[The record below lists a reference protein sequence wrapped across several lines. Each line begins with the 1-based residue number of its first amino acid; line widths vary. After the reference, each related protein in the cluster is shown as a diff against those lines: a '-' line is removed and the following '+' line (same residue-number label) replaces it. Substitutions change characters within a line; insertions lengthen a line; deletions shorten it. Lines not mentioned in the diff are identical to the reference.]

1 MMVNELIEID
11 DYSPLRAERYMDMIL
26 FYVGPKADSR
36 YSHDNRG
43 RPTTERQELGS
54 GNKIRSIINPL
65 GIRMN
70 DIDIIMN
77 SGVPEQEQNEWDGRY
92 ILFEDGGT
100 FTTGKT
106 ENYFEAESFEAD
118 LDYWS
123 PEKDVIEQIKYDSRL
138 KDEFPLIDKDSN
150 WDSTKINEWTPERQT
165 IEEIRGNR
173 EYRDMFPML
182 GSHPGHYDNSG
193 YWVEHHNE
201 YKEYYTTPQLPIWA
215 QILVACGASV
225 GFVYL
230 AKKLDNS
237 QEP

>member
-1 MMVNELIEID
+1 MWEID
-11 DYSPLRAERYMDMIL
+11 YKCKCYLKDIVCVKCDEWKEDCQCKTPQLRYL
-26 FYVGPKADSR
+26 FSKDGDGYG
-36 YSHDNRG
+36 
-43 RPTTERQELGS
+43 
-54 GNKIRSIINPL
+54 
-65 GIRMN
+65 
-70 DIDIIMN
+70 
-77 SGVPEQEQNEWDGRY
+77 EWV
-92 ILFEDGGT
+92 
-100 FTTGKT
+100 
-106 ENYFEAESFEAD
+106 NNAESFEAD
-118 LDYWS
+118 LNYWR

-173 EYRDMFPML
+173 EYREMFPML

-230 AKKLDNS
+230 AKKMDNS